1 MKNILSLLSLF
12 FLINSYNQVEVS
24 PSDVM
29 TMYIEAIGGKE
40 KLESVES
47 IMMVGNFE
55 IPQAPFK
62 PSVIIKQQNPNK
74 TSLEMSAPEIGT
86 TIMKQKFNG
95 ETGYMEQMGQ
105 NIPLSEDQISSSK
118 SKKGIFEELYYDL
131 SQMQIDGYTIIG
143 GNDLVKIKIDDKT
156 IKYYDINSGLL
167 ERSEETTLVEGNS
180 ITTTRKFSDYR
191 DVDGILYPFTTE
203 IINGMQTITIE
214 FEEIKFNETFDEN
227 DFN

>member
-1 MKNILSLLSLF
+1 MKNISSLF
-12 FLINSYNQVEVS
+12 ALLFLINSYNQVEVS
-24 PSDVM
+24 PSEVISK
-29 TMYIEAIGGKE
+29 YIEASGGKE

-74 TSLEMSAPEIGT
+74 TSLEMNAPEMG

-105 NIPLSEDQISSSK
+105 NIPFSEDQINSNK
-118 SKKGIFEELYYDL
+118 SKKGIFEELYYDS
-131 SQMQIDGYTIIG
+131 SQLQVVGYTTIG

-156 IKYYDINSGLL
+156 IKYYDIYSGLL
-167 ERSEETTLVEGNS
+167 ERTEETTLVEGNS
-180 ITTTRKFSDYR
+180 ITTTRKFSDYT
-191 DVDGILYPFTTE
+191 DVDGILYPFKTE

-214 FEEIKFNETFDEN
+214 FEEIKFNESFAES

>member
-1 MKNILSLLSLF
+1 MKNILSLFALLF
-12 FLINSYNQVEVS
+12 FINSYNQVEIS
-24 PSDVM
+24 PSEVISK
-29 TMYIEAIGGKE
+29 YIEAIGGKE

-47 IMMVGNFE
+47 IMMSGKFE

-74 TSLEMSAPEIGT
+74 TSLEMSAPEMG

-105 NIPLSEDQISSSK
+105 NIPFGEDQISSSK
-118 SKKGIFEELYYDL
+118 SKKGIFEELYYDS
-131 SQMQIDGYTIIG
+131 SQMQVDGYTTIG
-143 GNDLVKIKIDDKT
+143 GNELVKIKIDDKT

-167 ERSEETTLVEGNS
+167 ERSEETMEVEGNS
-180 ITTTRKFSDYR
+180 ITTTRKFSDYK
-191 DVDGILYPFTTE
+191 DVNGILYPFTTE

-214 FEEIKFNETFDEN
+214 FEEIKFNEVFDES

>member
-1 MKNILSLLSLF
+1 MKKILSLLSLL

-24 PSDVM
+24 PAEVM
-29 TMYIEAIGGKE
+29 SLYIEAIGGKD

-47 IMMVGNFE
+47 IMMTGKFE
-55 IPQAPFK
+55 IPQVPFK
-62 PSVIIKQQNPNK
+62 PSVTIKQQNPNK
-74 TSLEMSAPEIGT
+74 TSLEMSAPDMG

-105 NIPLSEDQISSSK
+105 NIPFTEDQIKSSK
-118 SKKGIFEELYYDL
+118 SKKGIFEELHYDSSL
-131 SQMQIDGYTIIG
+131 MQIDGYTTIS

-156 IKYYDINSGLL
+156 IKYYDIGSGLL

-191 DVDGILYPFTTE
+191 DVDGILYPFKTE
-203 IINGMQTITIE
+203 IINGLQTITIE
-214 FEEIKFNETFDEN
+214 FEKIKFNESFNEN

>member
-1 MKNILSLLSLF
+1 MKKILSLFALL

-24 PSDVM
+24 PSEVM
-29 TMYIEAIGGKE
+29 SKYIAAIGGKE

-47 IMMVGNFE
+47 IMMTGNFE

-74 TSLEMSAPEIGT
+74 TALEMSAPEMG

-105 NIPLSEDQISSSK
+105 NIPLNEDQIKSSK
-118 SKKGIFEELYYDL
+118 SKKGIFEELYYDS
-131 SQMQIDGYTIIG
+131 SQLQVDGYTTIG
-143 GNDLVKIKIDDKT
+143 GNELVKIKVDDKT
-156 IKYYDINSGLL
+156 IKYYDVNSGLL
-167 ERSEETTLVEGNS
+167 ERIEETTSVEGNS
-180 ITTTRKFSDYR
+180 ITTTRKLSDYR
-191 DVDGILYPFTTE
+191 DVDGILYPFKTE

-214 FEEIKFNETFDEN
+214 FEEIKFNESFAES

>member
-1 MKNILSLLSLF
+1 MKNILSLLSLL
-12 FLINSYNQVEVS
+12 FLINSYNQTVVEAS
-24 PSDVM
+24 PSYVM

-86 TIMKQKFNG
+86 IMKQKFNG

-118 SKKGIFEELYYDL
+118 SKKGIFEAPRNFLFHL
-131 SQMQIDGYTIIG
+131 
-143 GNDLVKIKIDDKT
+143 
-156 IKYYDINSGLL
+156 
-167 ERSEETTLVEGNS
+167 
-180 ITTTRKFSDYR
+180 F
-191 DVDGILYPFTTE
+191 F
-203 IINGMQTITIE
+203 
-214 FEEIKFNETFDEN
+214 
-227 DFN
+227 

>member
-1 MKNILSLLSLF
+1 MKNILSLFALLF
-12 FLINSYNQVEVS
+12 FINSYNQVEIS
-24 PSDVM
+24 PSEVISK
-29 TMYIEAIGGKE
+29 YIEAIGGKE

-47 IMMVGNFE
+47 IMMSGKFE

-74 TSLEMSAPEIGT
+74 TSLEMSAPEMG

-105 NIPLSEDQISSSK
+105 NIPFGEDQISSSK
-118 SKKGIFEELYYDL
+118 SKKGIFEELYYDS
-131 SQMQIDGYTIIG
+131 SQMQVDGYTTIG
-143 GNDLVKIKIDDKT
+143 GNELVKIKIDDKT
-156 IKYYDINSGLL
+156 IKYYDISSGLL
-167 ERSEETTLVEGNS
+167 ERSEETMEVEGNS
-180 ITTTRKFSDYR
+180 ITTTRKFSDYK
-191 DVDGILYPFTTE
+191 DVNGILYPFTTE

-214 FEEIKFNETFDEN
+214 FEEIKFNEVFDES

>member
-1 MKNILSLLSLF
+1 MKNILSLFALL

-24 PSDVM
+24 PSEVM
-29 TMYIEAIGGKE
+29 SKYIEATGGKE

-62 PSVIIKQQNPNK
+62 PSVIIKQKNPNK
-74 TSLEMSAPEIGT
+74 TSLEMNAPEMG

-105 NIPLSEDQISSSK
+105 SIPFSEDQINSSK
-118 SKKGIFEELYYDL
+118 SKKGIFEELYYDS
-131 SQMQIDGYTIIG
+131 SQLQVDGYTTIG
-143 GNDLVKIKIDDKT
+143 GNELVKIKVDDKT
-156 IKYYDINSGLL
+156 IKYYDVNSGLL
-167 ERSEETTLVEGNS
+167 ERIEETTSVEGNS
-180 ITTTRKFSDYR
+180 ITTTRKLSDYR
-191 DVDGILYPFTTE
+191 DVDGILYPFKTE

-214 FEEIKFNETFDEN
+214 FEEIKFNESFAES

>member
-1 MKNILSLLSLF
+1 MKNILSLFALL

-24 PSDVM
+24 PSEFISK
-29 TMYIEAIGGKE
+29 YIEASGGKE

-47 IMMVGNFE
+47 IMMVGDFE

-62 PSVIIKQQNPNK
+62 PSVVIKKQNPNK
-74 TSLEMSAPEIGT
+74 TSLEMNAPEMG

-105 NIPLSEDQISSSK
+105 NIPFSEDQINSSK
-118 SKKGIFEELYYDL
+118 SKNGIFEELYYDS
-131 SQMQIDGYTIIG
+131 SQLQVVGYTTIG

-167 ERSEETTLVEGNS
+167 ERTEETTLVEGNS
-180 ITTTRKFSDYR
+180 ITTTRKFSDYT
-191 DVDGILYPFTTE
+191 DVDGILYPFKTE

-214 FEEIKFNETFDEN
+214 FEEIKFNEPFTES
-227 DFN
+227 DFK

>member
-1 MKNILSLLSLF
+1 MKKILSLLSLL

-24 PSDVM
+24 PAEVM
-29 TMYIEAIGGKE
+29 SMYIGAIGGKD

-47 IMMVGNFE
+47 IIMSGKFE
-55 IPQAPFK
+55 IPQVPFK
-62 PSVIIKQQNPNK
+62 PSVTIKQQNPNK
-74 TSLEMSAPEIGT
+74 TSLEMSAPEMG

-105 NIPLSEDQISSSK
+105 NIPFTEDQIKSSK
-118 SKKGIFEELYYDL
+118 SKKGIFEELYYDSSL
-131 SQMQIDGYTIIG
+131 MQIDGYTTIS

-167 ERSEETTLVEGNS
+167 ERSEETTLVEGNT

-191 DVDGILYPFTTE
+191 DVDGILYPFKTE

-214 FEEIKFNETFDEN
+214 FEEIKFNEPFTES
-227 DFN
+227 DFK